1 MPLKGAWGSGK
12 TTILNNVKDKLSKE
26 NLVFI
31 DDFEPLVY
39 NDEKS
44 LLVAFFDSIMKEIN
58 CGFRIF
64 YT

>member
-31 DDFEPLVY
+31 DEPWVY

-58 CGFRIF
+58 CGFRVF

>member
-31 DDFEPLVY
+31 DEPWVY

>member
-1 MPLKGAWGSGK
+1 MPLKEAWSSGK

-31 DDFEPLVY
+31 DEPWVY

>member
-1 MPLKGAWGSGK
+1 MSLKGAWCSGK
-12 TTILNNVKDKLSKE
+12 TTILNNAKDKLSKE

-31 DDFEPLVY
+31 DEPWVY